1 MKLECHSNIWK
12 TRLKK
17 NIKITWIKN
26 RYYKI
31 IKESIQQECITILIV
46 NEPNNRTFRF
56 MKQKLIELKGENNK
70 SRIIEQVERK
80 SELTFIEDAP
90 PKKNKRLDIL
100 LNFTK
105 TDLSFKLNKFD
116 RIEIIQSIFSN
127 HNGIKLETNHRN
139 ISAKSS
145 NIWKWNITFLN
156 IYKWKRNSQDNCIS
170 LLRLL

>member
-90 PKKNKRLDIL
+90 PQKK
-100 LNFTK
+100 
-105 TDLSFKLNKFD
+105 
-116 RIEIIQSIFSN
+116 
-127 HNGIKLETNHRN
+127 
-139 ISAKSS
+139 
-145 NIWKWNITFLN
+145 
-156 IYKWKRNSQDNCIS
+156 
-170 LLRLL
+170 